1 MRTCTLCSV
10 GRQQFCAGK
19 CAGSVPLSDRLL
31 LGRFLRA
38 DRIRASA
45 NHAKGLR
52 LQIPLWAGDERG
64 GKGDDRQEPREQ
76 NGVED
81 GSGVLQ
87 KERWV
92 IINRWNLL
100 FEFRLPNALR
110 FAFIIPRGGKKKIK
124 ILKVISLLSPFFFF
138 LLLKFSLRNESKL
151 RLR

>member
-1 MRTCTLCSV
+1 MFINPEIMRTCTLCSV

-64 GKGDDRQEPREQ
+64 GKGDDRQESREQ

-87 KERWV
+87 KER
-92 IINRWNLL
+92 
-100 FEFRLPNALR
+100 
-110 FAFIIPRGGKKKIK
+110 
-124 ILKVISLLSPFFFF
+124 
-138 LLLKFSLRNESKL
+138 
-151 RLR
+151 